1 MRQENQQKRR
11 AQIEQAAYDLFEQKG
26 YAGTSMLSVA
36 KRAKASNETL
46 YRWYGD
52 KHGLF
57 MSLIERNLSEVR
69 AVLETEAQIGH
80 TPRETLKTLGPI
92 LLELLV
98 SPRAIALNRAAASD
112 ASGALGQALAKG
124 GRQTVMPM
132 IEAVFQALMQEV
144 GSNDHTNSV
153 ASEIYIN
160 LLVGDLQSRRMIGV
174 LAPLNRDEIEARS
187 NRALD
192 LTLKI
197 LG

>member
-26 YAGTSMLSVA
+26 YVGTSMLSVA

-69 AVLETEAQIGH
+69 AMLEAEAQIGH

-92 LLELLV
+92 LLKLLV
-98 SPRAIALNRAAASD
+98 SRRAIALNRAAASD